1 MSKKQIV
8 EPEREPTELKLD
20 DMKKVLGGLGTARY
34 ALRASGG
41 ENNQGNDNSQGDE
54 PGVRTAVYTAR

>member
-8 EPEREPTELKLD
+8 EPTELKLD
-20 DMKKVLGGLGTARY
+20 DMKKVVGGTTTRRTM
-34 ALRASGG
+34 LRGGG

-54 PGVRTAVYTAR
+54 PGRVLGVFKAK